1 METGYFKTERR
12 GPIFIVR
19 LTRPAALNSLNA
31 PSCFELDR
39 AWTDFDKDPQ
49 LLVAILTGEGRA
61 FSAGHDLKDG
71 TLEAMPAS
79 GFGGLAIRPRRTKP
93 MIAAINGLAIGGG
106 VEMALACDILVADDG
121 VKFSLPEPR
130 FGGAAL
136 SGGIQRLV
144 QRLPPAVAMDLLL
157 TGRTFDAQEAYRWG
171 MLSRVVAPGTALQ
184 VAEQIANQIL
194 EFAPLAIQYTVRAA
208 LEVIEGSETLTDT
221 IARHM
226 MTYVPLLN
234 ATVDMSE
241 GLAAFV
247 EKRRP
252 LWQGK

>member
-1 METGYFKTERR
+1 MATGYFKTERR
-12 GPIFIVR
+12 GPILIVT

-31 PSCFELDR
+31 PSCIELDR
-39 AWTDFDKDPQ
+39 AWTDFDRDPQ

-71 TLEAMPAS
+71 TLEPMPAS

-106 VEMALACDILVADDG
+106 IEMALACDILVADEG

-136 SGGIQRLV
+136 SGGVQRLV

-157 TGRTFDAQEAYRWG
+157 TGRPFDSNEAFRWG
-171 MLSRVVAPGTALQ
+171 MLSRVVPPGTALQ
-184 VAEQIANQIL
+184 AAEQIANQIL

-208 LEVIEGSETLTDT
+208 LEVTEGSEALTDT
-221 IARHM
+221 IERHM
-226 MTYVPLLN
+226 LNYVPLLN
-234 ATVDMSE
+234 ASADMSE
-241 GLAAFV
+241 GLAAFA
-247 EKRRP
+247 EKRKP
-252 LWQGK
+252 VWKGN